1 MTVRRV
7 LAVLLVLLTTVGAAT
22 GALAVFS
29 VDRDLPVGTV
39 RLSADPGHD
48 GALDLYVPLV
58 DWGVRFDAVR
68 LPARLSIDL
77 RALDRAVVERVARGS
92 VPEVDEL
99 RTDAEDA
106 IESYI
111 RLLVLFAGGSSLA
124 LGALVALAL
133 RGRAARLRL
142 TIPAAVI
149 GSVLCCAA
157 IVTLLPPRGPIE
169 NPEYYANGPEIPPAL
184 QAIDQANRSASTISE
199 ELNDQLV
206 GLARLVAAPAGRSRS
221 AGLPRLTLASDLH
234 NNLLALPTLE
244 RAARGGPLLFAG
256 DLTSSG
262 SPFEAR
268 LTARVASIGDPF
280 VFVSGNHDSEE
291 LERGLARAG
300 AVVLT
305 ERGQMLPGGGFGK
318 VVVEAGGLSVA
329 GYSDPF
335 ERLRSDRYRA
345 REVQDPSEAQRR
357 EFADWLE
364 PLLGRVD
371 VVLVHSPSLAEEAVA
386 RLRED
391 PPARAVAVLTGHT
404 HVPGLRTSENL
415 VELNGGT
422 VGGGGTGNLEKNQP
436 FGLAVLTYADSPRF
450 EPLLAD
456 TVEIDAVSGAA
467 RAQRTRLDILDPG
480 VAIGP

>member
-1 MTVRRV
+1 VTVRRV
-7 LAVLLVLLTTVGAAT
+7 LAVLCVLLATVGAAT

-39 RLSADPGHD
+39 RLSADPGHE

-77 RALDRAVVERVARGS
+77 RALDRTVVGRVARGS
-92 VPEVDEL
+92 VPEVDGL
-99 RTDAEDA
+99 RAAAEDA

-111 RLLVLFAGGSSLA
+111 RLLVLFTGGAALA
-124 LGALVALAL
+124 LGGLVALAL
-133 RGRAARLRL
+133 RGRAAPLRL
-142 TIPAAVI
+142 TLPAAAL
-149 GSVLCCAA
+149 GSALCCVA
-157 IVTLLPPRGPIE
+157 IATLLPPRGPIDT
-169 NPEYYANGPEIPPAL
+169 PEYYANGPEIPPAL
-184 QAIDQANRSASTISE
+184 LAIDQANRSASTISE

-206 GLARLVAAPAGRSRS
+206 GLARLVAAPAGRTS
-221 AGLPRLTLASDLH
+221 AGGLPRLTLASDLH

-280 VFVSGNHDSEE
+280 VFVSGNHDSEQ

-305 ERGQMLPGGGFGK
+305 ERGRMQPRGGFGQM
-318 VVVEAGGLSVA
+318 VVEVGGLSVA

-335 ERLRSDRYRA
+335 ERLRSDGYRA

-371 VVLVHSPSLAEEAVA
+371 VVMVHSPSLAEEAVA
-386 RLRED
+386 RMRED
-391 PPARAVAVLTGHT
+391 PPDRPVAVLTGHT
-404 HVPGLRTSENL
+404 HTPALRTSENL

-450 EPLLAD
+450 GPLLAD

-467 RAQRTRLDILDPG
+467 RARRSRLEL
-480 VAIGP
+480 GPSP

>member
-1 MTVRRV
+1 MDVRRV
-7 LAVLLVLLTTVGAAT
+7 IAVLGVLLTTAVATT
-22 GALAVFS
+22 GALALFS

-39 RLSADPGHD
+39 RLSADPGHE

-58 DWGVRFDAVR
+58 DWGVRFRAVR

-77 RALDRAVVERVARGS
+77 RSLDRTVVRRVAQGS
-92 VPEVDEL
+92 VPEVDDL
-99 RTDAEDA
+99 RAEAEDA
-106 IESYI
+106 IGSYI
-111 RLLVLFAGGSSLA
+111 RLLVLVAGGSSLT
-124 LGALVALAL
+124 LGVLVALAL
-133 RGRAARLRL
+133 RGRAAPLRL
-142 TIPAAVI
+142 TVPTAVL
-149 GSVLCCAA
+149 GSLLCGAA
-157 IVTLLPPRGPIE
+157 IVALLPPRGPIDK
-169 NPEYYANGPEIPPAL
+169 PEYYANGPEIPPAL
-184 QAIDQANRSASTISE
+184 RAINQANTSAGAISE

-206 GLARLVAAPAGRSRS
+206 GLARLVVVPAGRSRA

-244 RAARGGPLLFAG
+244 RAAKGGPLLFAG

-262 SPFEAR
+262 SEFEAR
-268 LTARVASIGDPF
+268 LTARVAGIGDPF

-305 ERGQMLPGGGFGK
+305 ERGQMLPAGGFGE
-318 VVVEAGGLSVA
+318 VVVEVGGLSVA

-335 ERLRSDRYRA
+335 ERLRSDGYRA
-345 REVQDPSEAQRR
+345 REVQDPSDAQRDR
-357 EFADWLE
+357 FADWLE

-371 VVLVHSPSLAEEAVA
+371 VVMVHSPSLAEAAVA
-386 RLRED
+386 RLREE
-391 PPARAVAVLTGHT
+391 PPARPVAVLTGHT
-404 HVPGLRTSENL
+404 HVPALRTSENL

-467 RAQRTRLDILDPG
+467 RAGRTRLEVAPG
-480 VAIGP
+480 G

>member
-7 LAVLLVLLTTVGAAT
+7 LAAVLVLLTTVVAAT
-22 GALAVFS
+22 GTLAVFS

-39 RLSADPGHD
+39 RLSADPGHR
-48 GALDLYVPLV
+48 GALDIYVPLV
-58 DWGVRFDAVR
+58 DWGVRFHAVR

-77 RALDRAVVERVARGS
+77 RALDRTAVEGIARAG

-99 RTDAEDA
+99 RSAAEEA

-111 RLLVLFAGGSSLA
+111 RALVLAAGAVSLL

-133 RGRAARLRL
+133 RGRAAPLRL
-142 TIPAAVI
+142 TLPAA
-149 GSVLCCAA
+149 GLGAALACAA
-157 IVTLLPPRGPIE
+157 IVLGLPPRGVIE

-184 QAIDQANRSASTISE
+184 RAIDQANASAATLSE
-199 ELNDQLV
+199 ELNEQLV
-206 GLARLVAAPAGRSRS
+206 GLARLVAAPAGRARVT
-221 AGLPRLTLASDLH
+221 GLPRITLASDLH

-262 SPFEAR
+262 SPFETR
-268 LTARVASIGDPF
+268 LTDRVAKIGEPF
-280 VFVSGNHDSEE
+280 VFVTGNHDSNE

-305 ERGQMLPGGGFGK
+305 ERGRLMPDGRLGP
-318 VVVEAGGLSVA
+318 VVVDVGGLRVA

-335 ERLRSDRYRA
+335 ERRRGDGYRA
-345 REVQDPSEAQRR
+345 REDQDPDEQQRQA
-357 EFADWLE
+357 FADWLR
-364 PLLGRVD
+364 PLVGQVD
-371 VVLVHSPSLAEEAVA
+371 VVLVHSPVLAADAVEG
-386 RLRED
+386 LRRA
-391 PPARAVAVLTGHT
+391 PPPGPLAVLTGHT
-404 HVPGLRTSENL
+404 HVPHLRTGENL

-436 FGLAVLTYADSPRF
+436 FGLAVLTYEDDLGFR
-450 EPLLAD
+450 PLLAD
-456 TVEIDAVSGAA
+456 TVEIDAQSGAA
-467 RAQRTRLDILDPG
+467 RAQRTRLESL
-480 VAIGP
+480 VAGR

>member
-7 LAVLLVLLTTVGAAT
+7 IAVLLVLLATAGAAT
-22 GALAVFS
+22 GALAVFH

-48 GALDLYVPLV
+48 GALDIYVPLV

-77 RALDRAVVERVARGS
+77 RALDRTAVGRVARGS
-92 VPEVDEL
+92 LPEVAEL
-99 RTDAEDA
+99 RGDAEGA

-111 RLLVLFAGGSSLA
+111 RLLVLFAGASSLA
-124 LGALVALAL
+124 LGVLVALAL
-133 RGRAARLRL
+133 RGRAAPLVL
-142 TIPAAVI
+142 TLPAAAV

-157 IVTLLPPRGPIE
+157 IALLLPPRGPIE
-169 NPEYYANGPEIPPAL
+169 KPEYYANGPEIPPAL
-184 QAIDQANRSASTISE
+184 LAIDQANTSANRLSE

-206 GLARLVAAPAGRSRS
+206 GLARLVAAPAGRSPA

-244 RAARGGPLLFAG
+244 RAARDGPLLFAG

-268 LTARVASIGDPF
+268 LTARVARIGDPF

-300 AVVLT
+300 ATVLT
-305 ERGQMLPGGGFGK
+305 ERGRMLPGGGFGE
-318 VVVEAGGLSVA
+318 VVVEVGGLNVA

-335 ERLRSDRYRA
+335 ERLRSDGYRA
-345 REVQDPSEAQRR
+345 RQVQDPSDAQRK

-364 PLLGRVD
+364 SLLGRVD
-371 VVLVHSPSLAEEAVA
+371 VVMVHSPSLAEQAVA

-391 PPARAVAVLTGHT
+391 PPARPVAVLTGHT
-404 HVPGLRTSENL
+404 HVPALRTSENL

-436 FGLAVLTYADSPRF
+436 FGLAVLTYSDAPRF

-467 RAQRTRLDILDPG
+467 VASRSRLLLGARP
-480 VAIGP
+480 

>member
-1 MTVRRV
+1 MNARRL

-22 GALAVFS
+22 GALAVVS

-39 RLSADPGHD
+39 RLSANPGHA

-68 LPARLSIDL
+68 LPVRLSVDL
-77 RALDRAVVERVARGS
+77 RSLDRKVVERVARGS
-92 VPEVDEL
+92 VPEVDDL
-99 RTDAEDA
+99 RSEAEGA

-111 RLLVLFAGGSSLA
+111 RTLVLLAAVASLA

-133 RGRAARLRL
+133 RGRAAPLRL
-142 TIPAAVI
+142 TLPAALL
-149 GSVLCCAA
+149 GTVLCCAA
-157 IVTLLPPRGPIE
+157 IGLLLPPRGTIE

-184 QAIDQANRSASTISE
+184 RAIDQANTSAGTISE

-206 GLARLVAAPAGRSRS
+206 GLARLVAAPAGRVPAS
-221 AGLPRLTLASDLH
+221 GLPRLTLASDLH
-234 NNLLALPTLE
+234 NNLLALPALE

-268 LTARVASIGDPF
+268 LTARVARIGDPF

-291 LERGLARAG
+291 LERGLARGG

-305 ERGQMLPGGGFGK
+305 ERGRMLPGGGFGE
-318 VVVEAGGLSVA
+318 VVVEVGGLSVA

-335 ERLRSDRYRA
+335 ERRRGDGYRA
-345 REVQDPSEAQRR
+345 REDQDPSDSQRR
-357 EFADWLE
+357 EFSEWLD

-371 VVLVHSPSLAEEAVA
+371 IVIVHSPSLAEDAVA

-391 PPARAVAVLTGHT
+391 PPARPVAVLTGHT
-404 HVPGLRTSENL
+404 HTPALRTSQNL

-467 RAQRTRLDILDPG
+467 EASRSRLDLGPG
-480 VAIGP
+480 R

>member
-1 MTVRRV
+1 MDVRRV
-7 LAVLLVLLTTVGAAT
+7 LAVLLVLLTTAGAAI

-39 RLSADPGHD
+39 RLSADPGHK

-58 DWGVRFDAVR
+58 DWGVRFNAVR

-77 RALDRAVVERVARGS
+77 RSLDRAVIGRVARGS
-92 VPEVDEL
+92 IPQVDEL
-99 RTDAEDA
+99 RADAEDA

-111 RLLVLFAGGSSLA
+111 RLLVLIAGGAALA
-124 LGALVALAL
+124 LGVLMALAL
-133 RGRAARLRL
+133 RGRAASLRF
-142 TIPAAVI
+142 TVPTAVL
-149 GSVLCCAA
+149 GSLLCCAA
-157 IVTLLPPRGPIE
+157 IALLLPPRGPIE

-184 QAIDQANRSASTISE
+184 QAIDQANTSADTISE

-206 GLARLVAAPAGRSRS
+206 GLARLVAVPAGRTPA

-268 LTARVASIGDPF
+268 LTTRLARIGDPF

-305 ERGQMLPGGGFGK
+305 ERGRMLPGGGFGE
-318 VVVEAGGLSVA
+318 VVVGVGGLRVA

-335 ERLRSDRYRA
+335 ERLRTDGYRA
-345 REVQDPSEAQRR
+345 REVQDPSEAQQRR
-357 EFADWLE
+357 FADWLE
-364 PLLGRVD
+364 PLLGSVD
-371 VVLVHSPSLAEEAVA
+371 VVIVHSPSLAEEAVD

-391 PPARAVAVLTGHT
+391 PPVRPVAVLTGHT
-404 HVPGLRTSENL
+404 HVPALRMSENL

-450 EPLLAD
+450 DPVLAD

-467 RAQRTRLDILDPG
+467 QAARSRLDLGPG
-480 VAIGP
+480 G

>member
-1 MTVRRV
+1 MNVRRAI
-7 LAVLLVLLTTVGAAT
+7 AVLLVLLTSAGAAT

-39 RLSADPGHD
+39 RLSADPGHE

-68 LPARLSIDL
+68 LPVRLSLDL
-77 RALDRAVVERVARGS
+77 RSVDRTVVERVAQGS

-99 RTDAEDA
+99 RADAEEA

-111 RLLVLFAGGSSLA
+111 RLLIWFAAASSLA
-124 LGALVALAL
+124 LGVLVALAL
-133 RGRAARLRL
+133 RGRAAPLRL
-142 TIPAAVI
+142 TVPAAVL
-149 GSVLCCAA
+149 GTVLCCAA
-157 IVTLLPPRGPIE
+157 IIVLLPPRGAIE

-184 QAIDQANRSASTISE
+184 QAIDQANTSAGAISE

-206 GLARLVAAPAGRSRS
+206 GLARLVAAPAGRSPA

-268 LTARVASIGDPF
+268 LTARVASIGEPF

-305 ERGQMLPGGGFGK
+305 ERGRMLPSGGFGE
-318 VVVEAGGLSVA
+318 VVVDVGGRSVA
-329 GYSDPF
+329 VYSDAF
-335 ERLRSDRYRA
+335 ERLRSDDYQA
-345 REVQDPSEAQRR
+345 REIQDPSESQRQQ
-357 EFADWLE
+357 FAAWLE
-364 PLLGRVD
+364 PLLSRVD
-371 VVLVHSPSLAEEAVA
+371 LVLVHSPSLAEDAVA

-391 PPARAVAVLTGHT
+391 PPARPVAVLTGHT
-404 HVPGLRTSENL
+404 HVPALRTSENL

-436 FGLAVLTYADSPRF
+436 FGLAVLTYADSPSF

-467 RAQRTRLDILDPG
+467 RASRSRLDLEP
-480 VAIGP
+480 AP

>member
-1 MTVRRV
+1 MSARRAI
-7 LAVLLVLLTTVGAAT
+7 AVLLVLLTTVGAAT
-22 GALAVFS
+22 GALAVLS

-39 RLSADPGHD
+39 RLSADPGHA

-58 DWGVRFDAVR
+58 DWGARFDAVR

-77 RALDRAVVERVARGS
+77 RALDRTVVRRVARGS
-92 VPEVDEL
+92 VPEVEEL
-99 RTDAEDA
+99 RAEAEEA

-111 RLLVLFAGGSSLA
+111 RLLVLFAGAASLG

-133 RGRAARLRL
+133 RGRAAPLRL
-142 TIPAAVI
+142 TLPTAVL
-149 GSVLCCAA
+149 GSVLCGAA
-157 IVTLLPPRGPIE
+157 IALLLPPRGPID
-169 NPEYYANGPEIPPAL
+169 NPDYYANGPEIPPAL
-184 QAIDQANRSASTISE
+184 LAIAQANTSANTISE

-206 GLARLVAAPAGRSRS
+206 GLARLVTAPAGRSS
-221 AGLPRLTLASDLH
+221 AGGLPRLTLASDLH

-244 RAARGGPLLFAG
+244 RAASDGPLLFAG

-268 LTARVASIGDPF
+268 LTARVANIGDPF
-280 VFVSGNHDSEE
+280 VFVSGNHDSEQ

-305 ERGQMLPGGGFGK
+305 ERGRMLPGGGFGEM
-318 VVVEAGGLSVA
+318 VVDVGGLSVA

-335 ERLRSDRYRA
+335 ERLRSDGYRA
-345 REVQDPSEAQRR
+345 REVQVPSEAQRR
-357 EFADWLE
+357 ELTDWLE

-371 VVLVHSPSLAEEAVA
+371 VVMVHSPSLAEDAVA

-391 PPARAVAVLTGHT
+391 PPDRPVAVLTGHT
-404 HVPGLRTSENL
+404 HSPALRTSENL

-436 FGLAVLTYADSPRF
+436 FGLAVLAYADSPRF
-450 EPLLAD
+450 GPLLAD

-467 RAQRTRLDILDPG
+467 QARRDRLEL
-480 VAIGP
+480 GPRR